1 MYKYY
6 ILYNNKLLSRNI
18 CSSVRWLVIYYDWRS
33 YFRLM
38 KYSMTIT
45 TRVMVYLTI
54 ATVSISF
61 LNLLNHCFA
70 LLNHCF
76 STIYF
81 SSYMPIQLKSQI
93 WWWRLCVQAF
103 IWSLISST
111 SKRNINPHQIG
122 HILQWIY
129 ILDLLYLQRGMQW
142 EGLNQF
148 SIISAVLQMMTW
160 LLFYHLQ
167 IWWWDWHYSPQQY
180 LL

>member
-1 MYKYY
+1 M
-6 ILYNNKLLSRNI
+6 LKLQSRKDRDERRSN
-18 CSSVRWLVIYYDWRS
+18 DWRS

-61 LNLLNHCFA
+61 LNLLNQCFA
-70 LLNHCF
+70 LLYHCF

-81 SSYMPIQLKSQI
+81 SSYMPKQLKWQI

-111 SKRNINPHQIG
+111 SKRNIYPHQIG
-122 HILQWIY
+122 HTFQWIY

-142 EGLNQF
+142 EGLEQF
-148 SIISAVLQMMTW
+148 SIISPHICQ
-160 LLFYHLQ
+160 YYE
-167 IWWWDWHYSPQQY
+167 YSKY
-180 LL
+180 DYDDYVDRDAKHG